1 MKSLK
6 ENSNAGNRTTGLLF
20 LEVALLVAG
29 QAQPLNNTF
38 LLNCCQPDNFGRG
51 DSSEKMLLLPC
62 QKATSSSSRPH
73 QTLESIFEFVTPF
86 FSFSVPVRGSH
97 RRMNFDF
104 RLISRIS
111 ISSISLYFIFPPSS
125 RSHLARVRVFF
136 NFFFSYNEKKYKSI
150 VAFISLLY

>member
-6 ENSNAGNRTTGLLF
+6 ENSNAGSRTTGLLF

-51 DSSEKMLLLPC
+51 DSSEKMLPC
-62 QKATSSSSRPH
+62 QKATSSSRPH
-73 QTLESIFEFVTPF
+73 QTFRWRVFSNLLLLSFPFLFSGRITSHGEFR
-86 FSFSVPVRGSH
+86 SC
-97 RRMNFDF
+97 
-104 RLISRIS
+104 LISRIS
-111 ISSISLYFIFPPSS
+111 ISLYFILSPSS

-136 NFFFSYNEKKYKSI
+136 SISSRNEKKYKNI
-150 VAFISLLY
+150 VAFISFLSVSVPS